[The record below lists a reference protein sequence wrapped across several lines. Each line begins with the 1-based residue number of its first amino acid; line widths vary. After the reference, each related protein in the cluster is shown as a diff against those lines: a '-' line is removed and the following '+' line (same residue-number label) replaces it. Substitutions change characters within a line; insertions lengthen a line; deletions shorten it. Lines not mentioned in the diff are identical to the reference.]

1 VLAVGA
7 TTPDLVVTFKAPVAD
22 VVLVNTAYVSSTQ
35 TDPVP
40 GNESATVSTTVNSC
54 HPELVN
60 KDRSSVSA
68 SPVDVP
74 ADNASTSRVT
84 VTLRDQW
91 AKIEKG
97 QPAKGQ
103 PVQKQP
109 AQK

>member
-1 VLAVGA
+1 RLYDRLFLTEKPGEGDREFTEEINQRSLEVLTGCKVEPSLANARPQTRYQFERLGYFAVDA
-7 TTPDLVVTFKAPVAD
+7 DTRPEQLVF
-22 VVLVNTAYVSSTQ
+22 N
-35 TDPVP
+35 
-40 GNESATVSTTVNSC
+40 
-54 HPELVN
+54 
-60 KDRSSVSA
+60 R
-68 SPVDVP
+68 
-74 ADNASTSRVT
+74 T